1 MTHRPEISRLMKS
14 ISCLLL
20 IIFTVMPGGN
30 SWRPAYAINT
40 GAAFALEASV
50 GTKDCGDCE
59 KKDSGQTEGALCAL
73 RYVIYF
79 LWFSFLAV
87 AGVLIV
93 VMDLVT
99 GFSQG
104 YTGDFVEW
112 AMGKTDSLHRFFRA
126 LGCG

>member
-1 MTHRPEISRLMKS
+1 MKQNRLMK
-14 ISCLLL
+14 
-20 IIFTVMPGGN
+20 TA
-30 SWRPAYAINT
+30 AYAVLISFVFMMSGNLSNSA
-40 GAAFALEASV
+40 GVQSSGIAYAAAASARN
-50 GTKDCGDCE
+50 KDCANCE
-59 KKDSGQTEGALCAL
+59 KKEKGRAEGALCSL
-73 RYVIYF
+73 KFIVYF

-104 YTGDFVEW
+104 YTGDFSAWLME
-112 AMGKTDSLHRFFRA
+112 KTDSLHRFFRA